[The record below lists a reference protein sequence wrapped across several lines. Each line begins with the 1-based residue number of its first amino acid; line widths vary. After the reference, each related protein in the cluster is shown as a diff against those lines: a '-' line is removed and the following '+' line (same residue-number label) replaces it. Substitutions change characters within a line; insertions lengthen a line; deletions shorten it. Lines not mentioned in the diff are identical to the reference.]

1 MAREIRY
8 MPFLP
13 ALLRLVIGALLGA
26 LLALPAIAQE
36 LPAPKITGDDIRRAL
51 IWTGHL
57 SVMKTG
63 DPAAIFHSAFQ
74 SWQTS
79 KGYKT
84 TDDLPDE
91 EVAELLAEGD
101 KQRDSFG
108 WAKLEDKSIGFSV
121 GVPTK
126 LLKFLGARTEN
137 GNFWYDFEGGVRY
150 TVGVRYG
157 DVHCANID
165 QLFAR
170 IMRGSRPTFRA
181 KYTDGFAIAGE
192 GNGSVGYLR
201 VVCRTSGV
209 VVAGVDI
216 AKSESGKLGVLLSAM
231 ADSLS
236 VSRHFN
242 PTAIPRPKLDQPTP
256 TAGDIVTA
264 SATAPKAAAKPAAG
278 VDTDGKTA
286 AIKRETREG
295 VGLTP
300 EQVFD
305 KVSSAV
311 YVVTAGDRMG
321 SAVAIS
327 EHELLTNCHVVK
339 DMARVTLMRDKAKQ
353 SADVISV
360 NDKADRCILKVEK
373 KLEKW
378 VTIRPYDDIKVGE
391 PALTVG
397 TPQGLELTVADGLV
411 SSKRSHEG
419 RRLIQTTAPISPGSS
434 GGGLFDAQG
443 HLLGITTFHLKV
455 GQNLNFA
462 IAAED
467 FSK

>member
-1 MAREIRY
+1 MAREIRC

-13 ALLRLVIGALLGA
+13 ALLRHVIGALLGA
-26 LLALPAIAQE
+26 LLALPAVAQD

-57 SVMKTG
+57 SVMTTG
-63 DPAAIFHSAFQ
+63 DPAAIYRTAMQ

-79 KGYKT
+79 RGYKA
-84 TDDLPDE
+84 TDTLADE
-91 EVAELLAEGD
+91 QVSELLAEGD

-108 WAKLEDKSIGFSV
+108 WSKLEDKSIGFSI

-126 LLKFLGARTEN
+126 LVKFLSARTDN
-137 GNFWYDFEGGVRY
+137 GNFWYDFEGSVRY

-157 DVHCANID
+157 DVSCSNVD
-165 QLFAR
+165 LQLAR
-170 IMRGSRPTFRA
+170 IVSVTKPTFKVR
-181 KYTDGFAIAGE
+181 YTDGYAIGGE
-192 GNGSVGYLR
+192 GSGQTGYLR

-209 VVAGVDI
+209 VIAGVDI
-216 AKSESGKLGVLLSAM
+216 ATSQMGKLGVLIPAM
-231 ADSLS
+231 ADSLL

-242 PTAIPRPKLDQPTP
+242 PTAIPRPKLELPTP
-256 TAGDIVTA
+256 TAGDIVA
-264 SATAPKAAAKPAAG
+264 VSAARPTAAKPAANIDG
-278 VDTDGKTA
+278 DGKTD
-286 AIKRETREG
+286 AIKRETRDG
-295 VGLTP
+295 PGLTA

-305 KVSSAV
+305 KVSPAV
-311 YVVTAGDRMG
+311 FVVTTGERMG

-327 EHELLTNCHVVK
+327 ERELLTNCHVVK
-339 DMARVTLMRDKAKQ
+339 DVARVTLARDKAKQ

-360 NDKADRCILKVEK
+360 NDKADRCILRSEK

-419 RRLIQTTAPISPGSS
+419 RRLVQTTAPISQGSS

-467 FSK
+467 FAK